1 MTRRYDAV
9 LFDFGGVF
17 IDSPFAA
24 LDRAAERLG
33 HPPEELT
40 AVVFGTYD
48 ADTDHP
54 WHRLER
60 GEITFDAARAEISEL
75 AVESG
80 LGELD
85 PLVMLAE
92 LGGSAREPRTFMV
105 DAVTRIRDAGMK
117 TGVVTN
123 NLVEFGTYWRQ
134 IIPLDELFD
143 DVVDSSEVRMR
154 KPNASIYRL
163 ACERLDVRASR
174 TVFVDDHPGNVA
186 GAEAVGLTGLC
197 CGFSPEEAEAAVA
210 ILLELVGA

>member
-24 LDRAAERLG
+24 LDRVAERLG

-40 AVVFGTYD
+40 AVIFGAYD

-60 GEITFDAARAEISEL
+60 GEITFDAARAEIADL
-75 AVESG
+75 GVETG

-92 LGGSAREPRTFMV
+92 LGGSAREPREFMI
-105 DAVTRIRDAGMK
+105 DAVRRIRAAGLK

-123 NLVEFGTYWRQ
+123 NLVEFGPHWRQ

-154 KPNASIYRL
+154 KPNASIFRL
-163 ACERLDVRASR
+163 ACERLDVSPSR

-197 CGFSPEEAEAAVA
+197 CGFSVEEAQAATGV
-210 ILLELVGA
+210 LLDLVGA